1 MVREPCGDFLGLFEL
16 RWLALAV
23 SSCIWHLTF
32 VLCIDYQLTPDER
45 HLLATIG
52 SLLKLHRAKQ
62 PTISSLFP
70 AALLVC
76 WIALTLLTVNARDG
90 MLIAQTETPNKAKPQ
105 STDPPLPDGPG
116 KDLVMRA
123 CVKCHNLKIITT
135 KRPSEEE
142 WTRSVD
148 NMVNRGAVL
157 SDDEADEVIDYLSH
171 NFKPAESDQ
180 KQQPDNAPQK

>member
-1 MVREPCGDFLGLFEL
+1 M
-16 RWLALAV
+16 
-23 SSCIWHLTF
+23 
-32 VLCIDYQLTPDER
+32 
-45 HLLATIG
+45 ATIG
-52 SLLKLHRAKQ
+52 SLLKMHRAKQ
-62 PTISSLFP
+62 PTLSSLLP
-70 AALLVC
+70 AALLLGWV
-76 WIALTLLTVNARDG
+76 ALTLRDG
-90 MLIAQTETPNKAKPQ
+90 TLAAQTETQKETKSQ
-105 STDPPLPDGPG
+105 STEPSLPDGAG

-135 KRPSEEE
+135 KRASEEE

-180 KQQPDNAPQK
+180 KQRPDNGSQK